1 MLSQWLD
8 CWHMETQI
16 LLFTRAN
23 VISKNINTFSSFYFR
38 LIVFSVREDFSCHE
52 FTKILIFYSILKCD
66 TLFFYDV
73 NAAAR

>member
-1 MLSQWLD
+1 
-8 CWHMETQI
+8 METQI

-23 VISKNINTFSSFYFR
+23 VIIRFPPVFYFR
-38 LIVFSVREDFSCHE
+38 LIVFSVQEDFSCHE
-52 FTKILIFYSILKCD
+52 FTKIFIFYSILKCD